1 MEVGSEVASG
11 DETELLTNTDENL
24 AIAGKED
31 PVATPESASSLLNMY
46 RKNIDGISLLG
57 R

>member
-31 PVATPESASSLLNMY
+31 PVATPESASLLLNMY